1 MPTSAP
7 DLAGVD
13 GHLPLSPVVCHILLA
28 LAEGERHGY
37 AIAQEAERVSGGRVR
52 MGPGTLYGSIQRVL
66 AGGLIAEAA
75 READDSGGE
84 RRRYYALTPLGRRVL
99 EAETARLAA
108 LVALA
113 GARGVIAAPRPA

>member
-1 MPTSAP
+1 MDASDA
-7 DLAGVD
+7 V
-13 GHLPLSPVVCHILLA
+13 PLTPVVFHILLA

-66 AGGLIAEAA
+66 ADGLIREKA
-75 READDSGGE
+75 RKADAGEE
-84 RRRYYALTPLGRRVL
+84 RRRYYALTALGRRVL
-99 EAETARLAA
+99 SAETARLAT

-113 GARGVIAAPRPA
+113 EARGVAVRTPRTA

>member
-1 MPTSAP
+1 MPSSQPSSDA
-7 DLAGVD
+7 V
-13 GHLPLSPVVCHILLA
+13 HEQLPLSPVVYHIVLA

-52 MGPGTLYGSIQRVL
+52 MGPGTLYGSIQRVV
-66 AGGLIAEAA
+66 ASGMIAESA
-75 READDSGGE
+75 RGGDDPAGE
-84 RRRYYALTPLGRRVL
+84 RRRYYALTAFGRRVL

-113 GARGVIAAPRPA
+113 GARGVLGAPRTA

>member
-1 MPTSAP
+1 MASHSPAA
-7 DLAGVD
+7 DAAHD
-13 GHLPLSPVVCHILLA
+13 HIPLSPAVYHIVLA

-37 AIAQEAERVSGGRVR
+37 AIAQEAERVSQGRVR

-66 AGGLIAEAA
+66 TGGLIAEAERA
-75 READDSGGE
+75 PEGAGEE

-108 LVALA
+108 LVSLA
-113 GARGVIAAPRPA
+113 GARGVLGAPRPA